1 MLQNQVPTLYKTKF
15 LQTFDDKTMMTK
27 SEGNPLLQQMWNLFF
42 TFSVFILLFF
52 VGVITITTVAPVDH
66 GHECNSNL
74 ALLIMSLNFIF
85 QDGMV
90 IQHTFLMTYL
100 KTCSEFYIVMD

>member
-1 MLQNQVPTLYKTKF
+1 MELI
-15 LQTFDDKTMMTK
+15 
-27 SEGNPLLQQMWNLFF
+27 F
-42 TFSVFILLFF
+42 TFSAFILLLFF